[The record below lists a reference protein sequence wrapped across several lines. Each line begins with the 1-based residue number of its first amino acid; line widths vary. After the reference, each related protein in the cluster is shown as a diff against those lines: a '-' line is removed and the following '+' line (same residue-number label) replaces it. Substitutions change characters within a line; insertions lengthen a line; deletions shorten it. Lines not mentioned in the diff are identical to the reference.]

1 MTPVF
6 STHDA
11 LLTCLDRVSQC
22 MLFKYACLSHLP
34 NIWQWVHYHILPLL
48 LAYEFF
54 VENKSYL
61 SSDHYF
67 QRLINAQYLLEGHSN
82 APPDT
87 HFVFLNDVAHFPLIF
102 IQCRGGVGWRR
113 LKKNK
118 KTDWRNKMVIMLLK
132 IIWLLSGVH
141 FRSKLLF
148 YH

>member
-11 LLTCLDRVSQC
+11 LLTCLDRVSHC
-22 MLFKYACLSHLP
+22 ILFKYACLSHLP
-34 NIWQWVHYHILPLL
+34 NVWQWVHYHILPLL

-61 SSDHYF
+61 SSDHSF

-87 HFVFLNDVAHFPLIF
+87 HFVFLNDVAHFHWSSSSAMVEWA
-102 IQCRGGVGWRR
+102 GEA
-113 LKKNK
+113 KKP
-118 KTDWRNKMVIMLLK
+118 DWRSKMVIMLLK